1 MTVVIGRVGKVNVVS
16 LSTVCPIMPP
26 NEGESW
32 LSLQPQDVVHS
43 GATYG
48 LVLVGSQQRVRIYAN

>member
-1 MTVVIGRVGKVNVVS
+1 
-16 LSTVCPIMPP
+16 MPT